1 MKIINEEKRY
11 RELKERIRLMNIQRS
26 YIEKINLIEE
36 SKKKK
41 TGINEVIRRNK
52 ITNKKFKTIN
62 MK

>member
-11 RELKERIRLMNIQRS
+11 RELKERIRLMNIQRIG
-26 YIEKINLIEE
+26 IEKINLIED

-41 TGINEVIRRNK
+41 KGINEVIRRNK